1 MFFVLSLALAGLFL
15 IYLEFFLPGA
25 VMAIGGSILL
35 LSSVFVF
42 HMEKPHMLV
51 LVLYLMALT
60 IAVYSIVRFALW
72 QICNSAAEGTVLL
85 ATDQAGFQA
94 CVFDKEMI
102 GKKAVVATDLKPS
115 GQVEIDGK
123 VYQALSEGDY
133 IDKDDQVIVIGG
145 QGSHLIVTRIRL

>member
-51 LVLYLMALT
+51 LVLYLLAL
-60 IAVYSIVRFALW
+60 IVAVYSIVRFALW
-72 QICNSAAEGTVLL
+72 QIRNSANDGTVIL
-85 ATDQAGFQA
+85 ATDQEGFQA
-94 CVFDKEMI
+94 CEFDKEMI
-102 GKKAVVATDLKPS
+102 GKTAVVATDLKPS
-115 GQVEIDGK
+115 GEIEVDGK
-123 VYQALSEGDY
+123 FFQALSEGGY
-133 IDKDDQVIVIGG
+133 IDKNDRVVVVGG
-145 QGSHLIVTRIRL
+145 QGSHLIVTRVRV

>member
-35 LSSVFVF
+35 LSSAFVF

-51 LVLYLMALT
+51 LVLYLMSLT
-60 IAVYSIVRFALW
+60 VAVYAIVRFALW
-72 QICNSAAEGTVLL
+72 QIQNSAKDGTVLM
-85 ATDQAGFQA
+85 ASDQEGFQA
-94 CVFDKEMI
+94 CTFNREMV
-102 GKKAVVATDLKPS
+102 GKTATVATDLKPS

-123 VYQALSEGDY
+123 VFQALSEGDY
-133 IDKDDQVIVIGG
+133 IDKNDQVVVIGG
-145 QGSHLIVTRIRL
+145 QGSHLIVTRIRQ